1 MLAKKAVNA
10 LFVVGIVAILLAGL
24 VRTVFFPK
32 QINAYENRYAEKLA
46 PFTLEGWLDG
56 SFQDSVDAALADQV
70 QLAQYY
76 KKAFNLVS
84 SRYLKAV
91 SEPVLSR
98 CPDRYVKYVDAL
110 MFDGYITYPYRSL
123 PDLTEWLDDKADNY
137 DRYFQ
142 AHPELDFYVYYIEKD
157 TDVDFQT
164 GTRVGASDYILD
176 RLELPPDRLG
186 RFEVDS
192 FEAFRTRFYRTDH
205 HWNLDGSYQG
215 YTQLLELLGVED
227 EPLAPVGGAVELGRF
242 SGSKATGAASGFS
255 EPFYAYR
262 FDFPDMEITVN
273 GAAADYGDQDA
284 FLDGLRDRPT
294 YGDFYGWDNG
304 EVIFST
310 GRTDREDLLVIGE
323 SYDNAVLKLL
333 ASHFDHTYAVDLRYY
348 EAHMGE
354 EFRFSEYVEEHGIT
368 QVLLI
373 GNLDYFAMSEFC
385 LEG

>member
-1 MLAKKAVNA
+1 
-10 LFVVGIVAILLAGL
+10 
-24 VRTVFFPK
+24 
-32 QINAYENRYAEKLA
+32 
-46 PFTLEGWLDG
+46 
-56 SFQDSVDAALADQV
+56 
-70 QLAQYY
+70 
-76 KKAFNLVS
+76 
-84 SRYLKAV
+84 
-91 SEPVLSR
+91 
-98 CPDRYVKYVDAL
+98 
-110 MFDGYITYPYRSL
+110 
-123 PDLTEWLDDKADNY
+123 
-137 DRYFQ
+137 
-142 AHPELDFYVYYIEKD
+142 
-157 TDVDFQT
+157 
-164 GTRVGASDYILD
+164 
-176 RLELPPDRLG
+176 
-186 RFEVDS
+186 
-192 FEAFRTRFYRTDH
+192 
-205 HWNLDGSYQG
+205 
-215 YTQLLELLGVED
+215 
-227 EPLAPVGGAVELGRF
+227 
-242 SGSKATGAASGFS
+242 
-255 EPFYAYR
+255 
-262 FDFPDMEITVN
+262 MEITVN

>member
-142 AHPELDFYVYYIEKD
+142 AHPELDFYEI
-157 TDVDFQT
+157 
-164 GTRVGASDYILD
+164 
-176 RLELPPDRLG
+176 G
-186 RFEVDS
+186 R
-192 FEAFRTRFYRTDH
+192 
-205 HWNLDGSYQG
+205 
-215 YTQLLELLGVED
+215 
-227 EPLAPVGGAVELGRF
+227 
-242 SGSKATGAASGFS
+242 
-255 EPFYAYR
+255 
-262 FDFPDMEITVN
+262 
-273 GAAADYGDQDA
+273 
-284 FLDGLRDRPT
+284 
-294 YGDFYGWDNG
+294 
-304 EVIFST
+304 
-310 GRTDREDLLVIGE
+310 
-323 SYDNAVLKLL
+323 
-333 ASHFDHTYAVDLRYY
+333 
-348 EAHMGE
+348 AH
-354 EFRFSEYVEEHGIT
+354 V
-368 QVLLI
+368 
-373 GNLDYFAMSEFC
+373 
-385 LEG
+385 